1 MSLGDDIGERL
12 REAACVG
19 DLVLISKLES
29 QGVDINSKNTVNGW
43 TALHWAC
50 KRNHGSVV
58 KYLLE
63 KGADKAAQSNDGLI
77 PAQLTSNE
85 EIRQMLGASQEIPT
99 KIVQLPIT
107 PNYLSHPPF
116 AYATKDS
123 TQVNSNSSVMNASTK
138 SQEMTSCHKVNNHLE
153 TQNEELVLKA
163 RIANSD
169 ERDFIEV
176 ELSLSTL
183 TFTSLINLLCAEL
196 GVDKNLV
203 AKIRKL
209 PDTIVRKDKDVRRL
223 KDFQELELVL
233 TNKAMSSASRT
244 YCLGPARN
252 AETILY

>member
-1 MSLGDDIGERL
+1 
-12 REAACVG
+12 
-19 DLVLISKLES
+19 
-29 QGVDINSKNTVNGW
+29 
-43 TALHWAC
+43 
-50 KRNHGSVV
+50 
-58 KYLLE
+58 
-63 KGADKAAQSNDGLI
+63 
-77 PAQLTSNE
+77 
-85 EIRQMLGASQEIPT
+85 MLFVFT
-99 KIVQLPIT
+99 
-107 PNYLSHPPF
+107 
-116 AYATKDS
+116 
-123 TQVNSNSSVMNASTK
+123 
-138 SQEMTSCHKVNNHLE
+138 
-153 TQNEELVLKA
+153 ELVLKA